1 MPRDSKYFSSSKK
14 GEVAEWRQDLKTSDK
29 VLLKTTVKRIIAA
42 MTVGK
47 DVCPLFLDVIN
58 CMQTEDIELK
68 KLIYL
73 YAINYARSNP
83 DIAILAVNTFVKDSQ
98 DPNPF
103 IRALAV
109 RTMGCIRV
117 DKIVEYLCDPL
128 NLALRDPDP
137 YVRKTAAICVAKL
150 HSINS
155 ELVVDRGF
163 LQQLKYLSVD
173 ENPMVVANSISALVE
188 IQNGES
194 SEIIDSQCLSAVIA
208 SLDVCTE
215 WGQVAI
221 LNCLAAYKCVDGSEA
236 KKVIECALPKLQHA
250 NYAVVLA
257 CIRLIINHL
266 QVERSDELLKRIV
279 PPMVTMLNAEAEIQY
294 VALSSIEDIMNQF
307 PSIFHETYKAFFCKY
322 DDPAYVK
329 YKKLDILVKVT
340 NEGNV
345 ADILVELREYSG
357 EVDIEFSRKAIRSI
371 GACAL
376 SVPAFS
382 QTCVDALLII
392 IDTRVNYAV
401 QESIVVLKDIF
412 RCYPGKYES
421 VVTPLCRSLEC
432 LDDPDA
438 KSSLIYILGEYA
450 GRIDSTLDLLQTFV
464 DTIQD
469 EPTSVQLQLLTST
482 VKFFLKCPSQQA
494 KTLVQKIL
502 KFATTDSEH
511 PDLRDRAYVYWRLLS
526 HDTDTA
532 ANVVTAN
539 IPLPS

>member
-1 MPRDSKYFSSSKK
+1 M
-14 GEVAEWRQDLKTSDK
+14 
-29 VLLKTTVKRIIAA
+29 
-42 MTVGK
+42 
-47 DVCPLFLDVIN
+47 
-58 CMQTEDIELK
+58 
-68 KLIYL
+68 
-73 YAINYARSNP
+73 
-83 DIAILAVNTFVKDSQ
+83 
-98 DPNPF
+98 
-103 IRALAV
+103 
-109 RTMGCIRV
+109 
-117 DKIVEYLCDPL
+117 
-128 NLALRDPDP
+128 
-137 YVRKTAAICVAKL
+137 
-150 HSINS
+150 
-155 ELVVDRGF
+155 
-163 LQQLKYLSVD
+163 
-173 ENPMVVANSISALVE
+173 
-188 IQNGES
+188 
-194 SEIIDSQCLSAVIA
+194 
-208 SLDVCTE
+208 
-215 WGQVAI
+215 
-221 LNCLAAYKCVDGSEA
+221 
-236 KKVIECALPKLQHA
+236 
-250 NYAVVLA
+250 
-257 CIRLIINHL
+257 
-266 QVERSDELLKRIV
+266 
-279 PPMVTMLNAEAEIQY
+279 
-294 VALSSIEDIMNQF
+294 
-307 PSIFHETYKAFFCKY
+307 
-322 DDPAYVK
+322 
-329 YKKLDILVKVT
+329 VKVT

-412 RCYPGKYES
+412 RCYPGKYDS

-526 HDTDTA
+526 NDTDTA